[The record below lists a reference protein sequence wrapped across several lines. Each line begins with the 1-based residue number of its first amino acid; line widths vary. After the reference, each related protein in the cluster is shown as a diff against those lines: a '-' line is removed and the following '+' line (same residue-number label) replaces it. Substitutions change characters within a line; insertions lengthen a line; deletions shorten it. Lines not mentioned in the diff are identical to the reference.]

1 MVVACAHHGH
11 ELPSFENLIK
21 SLCSAHEQQQDIIKR
36 LGEENSFLRERL
48 NEALTSLRNVAVQSN
63 DVPPPEHQEA
73 APIELQVPEEE
84 SCQGHLRS
92 QSLSSQ
98 PLSSQRSSNIGWPVP
113 DLWPQWAE
121 RQGRSS
127 MRIASRK
134 TWSALFVV
142 EDSTGQTLTTVN
154 RFYQKLIVRPNS
166 PCRLAW
172 DFSSSIMVCYDVV
185 TIPIMAISLSPTD
198 FLGGGTGGFTD
209 IMDFVTTTFW
219 TLDMPWSFLT
229 GFHSEGVVEMRAGE
243 IAKHYLWTWF
253 AFDFFIICIDW
264 AIVYASSLGTTA
276 SAFGLFRIGK
286 TARVARILRAI
297 RLLRFVKLQRIL
309 AETLELINSESIRA
323 FFNVSL
329 AVAFIF
335 TINHYL
341 ACGWFLA
348 GHVGWAMGVPNWIT
362 SNEVDVKNSSVYAYF
377 TSLHWSLTQFT
388 PASMEIRPFNTGE
401 RVYSIAC
408 LMFALITF
416 SSFLGSITASITQL
430 RKHTTE
436 IGKQQLALR
445 SYLSKNKVS
454 GSLSKAVWRFLR
466 QHHFNHQTR
475 SHAEQVALLKLLPPH
490 LKDALNQELYGPYVT
505 RAPFFYHYMA
515 ICSEG
520 LAEVCSSAVTER
532 SLICSEALFYE
543 GKTAEM
549 MFFTASGFLKYEH
562 VQVRFNQTVS
572 TGSWLAEPVLWVKW
586 VHVATLTADTT
597 AELIGLDSA
606 KFRRVVAEFK
616 NCYPF
621 VRAYARIFQEYL
633 QQQGSQYLTDLLT
646 DIDTL
651 EALTREAWFEV
662 TTSKEQDQFSEMPQ
676 REFPKTPRRSRQ
688 RQIEGLFWR
697 TAKRR
702 SFWPGS

>member
-1 MVVACAHHGH
+1 MVVACAHGH

-229 GFHSEGVVEMRAGE
+229 GFHSEGVVEMRAGK
-243 IAKHYLWTWF
+243 IARHYIKTWF
-253 AFDFFIICIDW
+253 SFDASIIVIDW
-264 AIVYASSLGTTA
+264 LVLYAIQLERTA
-276 SAFGLFRIGK
+276 SVLGLFRVGK
-286 TARVARILRAI
+286 TARMTRILRAV
-297 RLLRFVKLQRIL
+297 RLLRFVKLQRVL
-309 AETLELINSESIRA
+309 AECLEMIDSETIRA
-323 FFNVSL
+323 MFNVSM

-335 TINHYL
+335 MINHYL
-341 ACGWFLA
+341 ACGWFFV
-348 GHVGWAMGVPNWIT
+348 GHVGWHIGAPNWIL
-362 SNEVDVKNSSVYAYF
+362 SNGVDLKNSTTYAYF

-388 PASMEIRPFNTGE
+388 PASMEIRPYNIAE

-416 SSFLGSITASITQL
+416 SSFLASITASITQL

-436 IGKQQLALR
+436 AGKQQFVLR
-445 SYLSKNKVS
+445 AYFKKNNVSSALSKTIWK
-454 GSLSKAVWRFLR
+454 FLR
-466 QHHFNHQTR
+466 QRHFNHQTR
-475 SHAEQVALLKLLPPH
+475 GNKAQVGLLKLLPPN
-490 LKDALNQELYGPYVT
+490 LQGALHQELYGPYIT
-505 RAPFFYHYMA
+505 RAPFFFHYMA
-515 ICSEG
+515 LCTEG
-520 LAEVCSSAVTER
+520 LVEVCSQA
-532 SLICSEALFYE
+532 ISEKTMVWGETLFFE
-543 GKTAEM
+543 GKVAEQM
-549 MFFTASGFLKYEH
+549 HFIASGYMRYEH
-562 VQVRFNQTVS
+562 SLEQYNELLG
-572 TGSWLAEPVLWVKW
+572 TGSWIAEPVLWVKW
-586 VHVATLTADTT
+586 VHVAPLNADTS
-597 AELIGLDSA
+597 AELIELDSE
-606 KFRRVVAEFK
+606 KFRATVSLYTHTFPYVK
-616 NCYPF
+616 
-621 VRAYARIFQEYL
+621 AYAQLFQRYL
-633 QQQGSQYLTDLLT
+633 QKVGGENLSDLLT
-646 DIDTL
+646 DVQML
-651 EALTREAWFEV
+651 EALTRDAWCEV
-662 TTSKEQDQFSEMPQ
+662 AAPRDQPLFQEMPH
-676 REFPKTPRRSRQ
+676 REFPRLSRSRRRWTWRRRSSLMGP
-688 RQIEGLFWR
+688 E
-697 TAKRR
+697 
-702 SFWPGS
+702 